1 MVCSHNHQVSINVAS
16 IYKLFERWST
26 SRRLHSQ
33 VNLVRNV
40 VKVSYTWLN
49 HWNSNPYIPIH
60 SLRINILRLVE
71 HYLLAFTME
80 DVHSKYEDL
89 YANICEIVGK
99 CRINGN
105 ISVSFLN
112 QKVLDTALES
122 WALAL
127 QESTNNIAKGLHS
140 EGLIKSENEAMSC
153 MPFDWGFACHLMT
166 CEALATTHANN
177 RHQKTKS
184 RVASAWW
191 EVLLS

>member
-1 MVCSHNHQVSINVAS
+1 MCVKHMVCSHNHQVSIYVAS

-26 SRRLHSQ
+26 SKRLHSQ

-105 ISVSFLN
+105 ISVRFFESEGVRYSIGKLSSCSTRINQQNCQRSSFWGTN
-112 QKVLDTALES
+112 QK
-122 WALAL
+122 W
-127 QESTNNIAKGLHS
+127 K
-140 EGLIKSENEAMSC
+140 
-153 MPFDWGFACHLMT
+153 
-166 CEALATTHANN
+166 
-177 RHQKTKS
+177 
-184 RVASAWW
+184 
-191 EVLLS
+191 

>member
-1 MVCSHNHQVSINVAS
+1 MVCSHNHQVSINLAS

-80 DVHSKYEDL
+80 DVHSRYEDL
-89 YANICEIVGK
+89 YAIICEIAGK

-105 ISVSFLN
+105 ISVRFLN

-127 QESTNNIAKGLHS
+127 QESTNNHCQ
-140 EGLIKSENEAMSC
+140 MSSFWGTNQTWKWGNVMYAFWLGIC
-153 MPFDWGFACHLMT
+153 MSFDDMWST
-166 CEALATTHANN
+166 CYNPC
-177 RHQKTKS
+177 Q
-184 RVASAWW
+184 
-191 EVLLS
+191 